1 MKTVALNDINM
12 LCLFSNTWVT
22 VAIFG
27 DSMIT
32 SRWGHSL
39 VASKE
44 KLLILG
50 GMNLNHICDSAIY
63 EINFG
68 KYFLFLLN
76 LTFVLDNA

>member
-68 KYFLFLLN
+68 KYFLFLFN
-76 LTFVLDNA
+76 LTFVLD